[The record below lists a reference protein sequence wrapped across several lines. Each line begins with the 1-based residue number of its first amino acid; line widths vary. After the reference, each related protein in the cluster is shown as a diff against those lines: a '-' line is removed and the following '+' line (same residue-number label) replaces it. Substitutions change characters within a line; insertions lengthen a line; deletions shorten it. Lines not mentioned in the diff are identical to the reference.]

1 MMAEFP
7 DQFVDYMVMNQII
20 LDLHAEETDD
30 DLDPETFLN
39 NYVTTTGPQETG
51 RPLVSESGG
60 IVVSSP
66 PIIDEENQQDS
77 SFLAYL

>member
-30 DLDPETFLN
+30 DMDPETFLN
-39 NYVTTTGPQETG
+39 NYVTTTGPQETA
-51 RPLVSESGG
+51 RPLVGESGG
-60 IVVSSP
+60 AAVSNP
-66 PIIDEENQQDS
+66 PIMMDEENQQDS
-77 SFLAYL
+77 LMAYL